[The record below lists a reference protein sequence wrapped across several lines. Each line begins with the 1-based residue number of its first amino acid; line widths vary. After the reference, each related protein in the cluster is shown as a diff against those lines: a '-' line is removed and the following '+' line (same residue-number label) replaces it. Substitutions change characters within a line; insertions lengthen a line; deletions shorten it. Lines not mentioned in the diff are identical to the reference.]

1 MYPFK
6 INFINSDYTPPT
18 PSASHPVVIGRK
30 LILRLFF
37 TLLLTASL
45 NLLADR
51 AFSAATLEEKL

>member
-1 MYPFK
+1 MYPLK
-6 INFINSDYTPPT
+6 INFINSDYTLPT
-18 PSASHPVVIGRK
+18 PSSFQPVVIGRK

-51 AFSAATLEEKL
+51 AFSVATLEEKL